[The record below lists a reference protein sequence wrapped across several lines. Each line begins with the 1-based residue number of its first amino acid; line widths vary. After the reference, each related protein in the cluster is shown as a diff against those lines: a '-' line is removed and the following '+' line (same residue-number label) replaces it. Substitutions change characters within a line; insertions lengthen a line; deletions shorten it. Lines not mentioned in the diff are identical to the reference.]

1 MMGHIIEWFYNG
13 LAGIQPVE
21 PGFRKVRTHPYMPE
35 SMNEFICSY
44 QSVQGKITVKAVRKD
59 GKVDVSVE
67 APEGMEWTLE

>member
-1 MMGHIIEWFYNG
+1 
-13 LAGIQPVE
+13 
-21 PGFRKVRTHPYMPE
+21 MPE